1 MNEEVVINLFKKVAR
16 ILEDD
21 TQYEWLA
28 DEVKDYLNEI
38 YVNKESELEQALKD
52 TIDEERIRQIMI
64 NCISYN

>member
-21 TQYEWLA
+21 KQYEWLA

-38 YVNKESELEQALKD
+38 YVNKESELEQTLKD